1 MWLSMKKII
10 CSILFLILSNCSLD
24 RDSQYW
30 NEDSKKFEVDKKKLS
45 KILKKTQDITEMTV
59 EEYKFYIDDITKKSK
74 YPDINK

>member
-1 MWLSMKKII
+1 MKKII

-59 EEYKFYIDDITKKSK
+59 EEYKFYIDDVTKKSK

>member
-59 EEYKFYIDDITKKSK
+59 EEYKFYIDDVTKKSK